1 MSDDTRLNE
10 WFVPKFGPLKFR
22 VFIGLMFL
30 PYTGMCVSFTIL
42 GSMLAPTISWDR
54 VAAISIIYGLAL
66 GISAHAADSL
76 GSKRKPWGVYFNSK
90 DLWKMVALGLIVA
103 YSIAAYY
110 IIFYVPN
117 LLAVGVLEGFFVFG
131 YNLELFRGRLHTDG
145 CFIYS
150 WGILPVFAGYIMQTN
165 ILGPIPLLLSALTA
179 MISYVHIKISR
190 QYKELRRQTV
200 DYRSKKLEI
209 YLKIISF
216 GTIAIAAI
224 AIWIR
229 ATL

>member
-42 GSMLAPTISWDR
+42 GSMLAPTITWDR
-54 VAAISIIYGLAL
+54 VAAVSLIYGLAL
-66 GISAHAADSL
+66 GISAHAADNL
-76 GSKRKPWGVYFNSK
+76 GSKKKPWGMYFNSK
-90 DLWKMVALGLIVA
+90 GLWMMVALGLIVA

-110 IIFYVPN
+110 IIYYVPN
-117 LLAVGVLEGFFVFG
+117 LLAVGVLEGFFVFA

-145 CFIYS
+145 CFIFS

-165 ILGPIPLLLSALTA
+165 TFGPIPLLFSTLTA
-179 MISYVHIKISR
+179 IISYVHIKISR
-190 QYKELRRQTV
+190 RYKELRRQTV

-224 AIWIR
+224 AIWVR